1 MAQGRSDNEAEP
13 RGDAGRFKFE
23 LVITKRQACWQWH
36 SKPPS
41 NRRRRQSTRT
51 LLSAFEAALPEDFP
65 TAIWKTQRKL
75 GMRRFSM
82 NDVHCTEPEGR
93 TPFAIAQLLPGER
106 RIGWKTKSTY
116 NRQQRL
122 VRNLVV
128 LTERVRVMRL
138 DTKKRSQL
146 YDRGAIVH
154 VTSAL

>member
-23 LVITKRQACWQWH
+23 LVITERQPCRQWH
-36 SKPPS
+36 REPPFD
-41 NRRRRQSTRT
+41 RPRRQSTRT
-51 LLSAFEAALPEDFP
+51 LLSAFEAARPEDFP
-65 TAIWKTQRKL
+65 TAIWKTQREL

-93 TPFAIAQLLPGER
+93 SPFAIAQLLAGER
-106 RIGWKTKSTY
+106 RIRWKTKSTY

-122 VRNLVV
+122 GRNLVV

-138 DTKKRSQL
+138 DAKKRSQL

-154 VTSAL
+154 VTSAV